1 MSDVQREL
9 KELNFKEEV
18 LKKEKQLLVQFA
30 NIVSKIHSVKVQPV
44 CYSVCVCVCVC
55 VSDSVTAEVDWL
67 GREGS

>member
-30 NIVSKIHSVKVQPV
+30 NHISKIHSVKVHV
-44 CYSVCVCVCVC
+44 YMYMYM
-55 VSDSVTAEVDWL
+55 
-67 GREGS
+67 

>member
-30 NIVSKIHSVKVQPV
+30 NNVSKLHSVKVQPV
-44 CYSVCVCVCVC
+44 CYSVCVCMC
-55 VSDSVTAEVDWL
+55 VSDSVIAEVDWL
-67 GREGS
+67 EREGS